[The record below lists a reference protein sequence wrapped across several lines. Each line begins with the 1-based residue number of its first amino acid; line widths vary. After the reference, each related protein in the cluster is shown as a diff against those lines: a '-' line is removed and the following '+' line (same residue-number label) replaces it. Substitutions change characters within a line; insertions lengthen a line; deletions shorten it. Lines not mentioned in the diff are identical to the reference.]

1 MKTFLFLLL
10 ILSQLVACSKGDD
23 GSSNNPPANNGGN
36 NNTDC
41 GTMNGYTLYK
51 DSEGC
56 YYSGSNYSKVY
67 VDASNCTCE

>member
-1 MKTFLFLLL
+1 MKTSLFLLL

-23 GSSNNPPANNGGN
+23 GSSNNPPANNGG